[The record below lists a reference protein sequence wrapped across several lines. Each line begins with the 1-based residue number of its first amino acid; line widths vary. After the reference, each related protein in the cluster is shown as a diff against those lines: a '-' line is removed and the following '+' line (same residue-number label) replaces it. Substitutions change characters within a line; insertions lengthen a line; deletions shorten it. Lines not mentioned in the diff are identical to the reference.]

1 LVPEQQRQL
10 IHHLEETAQIQLFQL
25 SLQQVV
31 EVVVKKV
38 VLLVEREDQVVVLEQ
53 ELVVIVVEQEIHL
66 QQFHLKEI
74 QVEILLDLQLLKEE
88 VAVVQVLLALMELQT
103 LQEEQVVMV

>member
-1 LVPEQQRQL
+1 
-10 IHHLEETAQIQLFQL
+10 
-25 SLQQVV
+25 VV
-31 EVVVKKV
+31 EVVELKV